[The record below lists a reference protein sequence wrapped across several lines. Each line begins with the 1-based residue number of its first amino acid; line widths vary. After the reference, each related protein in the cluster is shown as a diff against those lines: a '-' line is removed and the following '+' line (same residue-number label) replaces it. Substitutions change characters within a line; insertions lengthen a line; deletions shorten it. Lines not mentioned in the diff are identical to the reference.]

1 MDDLNGLSA
10 DDCKIARNE
19 IYARHGRLFNDEN
32 LQEYFNQ
39 CSWYEGTIQ
48 PDDFSQDM
56 LNEVELANL
65 QIISDYEEEM
75 GYK

>member
-1 MDDLNGLSA
+1 MNGLSA
-10 DDCKIARNE
+10 DGCKIARNE

-65 QIISDYEEEM
+65 QIISDYEEEGLQVDM
-75 GYK
+75 